1 MYVAYLQIITILTI
15 SIVYRISWL
24 RAKARY
30 TRWEEELSL
39 VKHEMTWTVAWFETY
54 ENIWQKRF
62 EDVADEE
69 CAEGL
74 RCYALKQ
81 SQLWRDLGTHS
92 QKRFRSA
99 GNIEVI

>member
-1 MYVAYLQIITILTI
+1 MITILII

-39 VKHEMTWTVAWFETY
+39 VKHEMKWTVAWFETY

-62 EDVADEE
+62 EDVEDEE
-69 CAEGL
+69 CADGL
-74 RCYALKQ
+74 RCYALRQ
-81 SQLWRDLGTHS
+81 SQLWRDLGKHS
-92 QKRFRSA
+92 KKLYSSA
-99 GNIEVI
+99 GCIEVV